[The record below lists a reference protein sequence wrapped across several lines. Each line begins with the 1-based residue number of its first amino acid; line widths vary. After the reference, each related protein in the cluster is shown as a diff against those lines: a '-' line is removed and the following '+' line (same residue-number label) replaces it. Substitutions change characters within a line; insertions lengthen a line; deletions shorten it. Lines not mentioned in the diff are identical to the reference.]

1 MKIMLSKKKQDVRA
15 LFSYKSQNRTQQR
28 LSACMASMIR
38 DWRASDLRMWPE
50 AEEKT
55 SPGFTRAEDYHQ
67 KYTLRQSRAL
77 MKEFQRMYPSSE
89 RFVDSTAAARINGYL
104 AGHGGCEQLK
114 AEIDDMGLS
123 SEGTQ
128 RLLKVVCSR

>member
-1 MKIMLSKKKQDVRA
+1 MAAVFYHNQEQKDAIEKSLARFPSQIKAKMK
-15 LFSYKSQNRTQQR
+15 TQV
-28 LSACMASMIR
+28 L
-38 DWRASDLRMWPE
+38 PY
-50 AEEKT
+50 T
-55 SPGFTRAEDYHQ
+55 GFTRAEDYHQ

-104 AGHGGCEQLK
+104 AGYGGCEQLK
-114 AEIDDMGLS
+114 AEIDDLGMS

-128 RLLKVVCSR
+128 RLLKVVCGRR